1 MAEFK
6 VVEKFESI
14 NGEGQRAGQLAI
26 FIRFKGCNLKC
37 SYCDTKWANEL
48 DADFEVLTDLEI
60 YNYIKQTGISNVTLT
75 GGEPLL
81 QEGIEE
87 LLVRLSKDKSL
98 FVEIETN
105 GSIDIIDILKIP
117 NGPSVTLDYKLP
129 DSLMSQYMH
138 VTNFENITRNDTVK
152 FVAGSLDDLEHAKK
166 IIENYSL
173 IEKSNVYISAVFG
186 KIELEEIVNF
196 MKINNLNGV
205 SMQLQLHKVI
215 WDSERKGV

>member
-26 FIRFKGCNLKC
+26 FIRFKGCNLNC

-81 QEGIEE
+81 QEGIKE

-117 NGPSVTLDYKLP
+117 NGPSITLDYKLP

-138 VTNFENITRNDTVK
+138 ETNFENITRNDTVK
-152 FVAGSLDDLEHAKK
+152 FVAGSLDDLEYTKK